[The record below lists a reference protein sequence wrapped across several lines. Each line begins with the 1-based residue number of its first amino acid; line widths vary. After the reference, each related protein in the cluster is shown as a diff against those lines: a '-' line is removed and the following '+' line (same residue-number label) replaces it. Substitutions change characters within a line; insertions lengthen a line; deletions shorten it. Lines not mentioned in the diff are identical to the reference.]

1 MVRST
6 EGEGDRVG
14 TLQLLAVWWPDH
26 PPSTLTRLDLSRA
39 KRGRGSNCHFT
50 SNTRITT
57 CAGVRSPTATNTLR
71 ASHSCGPGA
80 TSKLGV
86 ARK

>member
-14 TLQLLAVWWPDH
+14 TSKMERAGPI
-26 PPSTLTRLDLSRA
+26 TLTLAALRLDPSRGS
-39 KRGRGSNCHFT
+39 GRGVHRHLT
-50 SNTRITT
+50 SNTRMTT

-71 ASHSCGPGA
+71 ANHSCGPGA